1 VSAQPDTLYGPWEY
15 RTQKQQWPY
24 DDTAS
29 YRIMAEWLDGRGLVE
44 DWGCG
49 TAWLKTYL
57 HDANYRGI
65 DGAWSQW
72 CDEQV
77 DLRTY
82 RSSVPNAAMRH
93 VLEHN
98 ADWRSIAENF
108 GASWTERAAVA
119 FFIPPQPEDHDTAEG
134 PDWPVPDIGIS
145 GPDVVDLL
153 MLPGDHCEYVDL
165 QYPPENTIQWGWEG
179 IWLMERG

>member
-1 VSAQPDTLYGPWEY
+1 MNETLYGPWDY

-29 YRIMAEWLDGRGLVE
+29 YRIVADWLDHPGVVE

-49 TAWLKTYL
+49 TAWARQFFKQADYI
-57 HDANYRGI
+57 GI

-72 CDEQV
+72 CRIQA

-82 RSSVPNAAMRH
+82 RSMVPRVMMRH

-98 ADWRSIAENF
+98 ADWRTIAANF
-108 GASWTERAAVA
+108 ALSWTERAAIV
-119 FFIPPQPEDHDTAEG
+119 FFIPPQPEEQDTGG
-134 PDWPVPDIGIS
+134 PDWPVPDIAVS
-145 GPDVVDLL
+145 GPEVASLLDPMGDVRF
-153 MLPGDHCEYVDL
+153 EYVDL

-179 IWLMERG
+179 VWLLER